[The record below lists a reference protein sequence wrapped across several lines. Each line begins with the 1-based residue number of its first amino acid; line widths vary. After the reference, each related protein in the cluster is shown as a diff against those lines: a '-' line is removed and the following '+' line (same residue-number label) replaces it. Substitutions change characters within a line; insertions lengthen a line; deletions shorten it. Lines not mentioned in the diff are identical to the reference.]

1 MATVTKKDLVTAV
14 AEKCGCQQS
23 LARDAV
29 QTFLDRII
37 AELGNNNRI
46 ELREFGVF
54 EVRVREAHEAR
65 NPKTKEVV
73 QVPARAYV
81 KFKAGLLMK
90 DKAQAIVGM

>member
-1 MATVTKKDLVTAV
+1 MATVTKKDLVAAV
-14 AEKCGCQQS
+14 AEKCGCQQG

-37 AELGNNNRI
+37 AELERNNRI

-54 EVRVREAHEAR
+54 EVRVRDAHEAR

-73 QVPARAYV
+73 QVPARASV
-81 KFKAGLLMK
+81 RFKAGLLMK
-90 DKAQAIVGM
+90 NKAQSIIGM